1 MSVHKPHVVVITES
15 LPKNCAHPEAYFQQ
29 VEGYTL
35 LVNTNYKRGIFVYVH
50 SLLKYTEVNDL
61 LVLSISE
68 CLVVDVKFPRSTN
81 SIRIVVV
88 YRSPS
93 VNELSPNNNANLLQ
107 YLHNVS
113 TVSSRVLLPTRFRDD
128 SNPSVLDL
136 VITKSPD
143 DVNNIEIL
151 PPLGKSDHTVLKLSL
166 KFSGD
171 DSTPQKQT
179 LKYNYT
185 KGDYD
190 SVRNFIL
197 SLCITEQLRENKY
210 NVNEVFELIHE
221 ALVVGQ
227 NKFIPTIVYSQFYK
241 NRQTLPREIL
251 QAISEKNYRWRQYI
265 KIRSTESWI
274 RYKRARNRATRLLR
288 SNCEALESSIIA
300 SARSSPKRLWKY
312 IRKNKTS
319 QSPSSTSFTDH
330 EIQTNID
337 DDNEKAEHF
346 NKLFLSVFTRPHSET
361 PIDPNFSTNFT
372 IDFDDSDFDDQQ
384 VFEVLKHLDTNKSP
398 DIHEFSNYMI
408 RELAT
413 VLTEPLTYLYTLC
426 LASGTCPMAWK
437 KAIIKPL

>member
-15 LPKNCAHPEAYFQQ
+15 LPKNCAHPDAYFQQ

-50 SLLKYTEVNDL
+50 SLLKYTEVNDPL
-61 LVLSISE
+61 ALSINE
-68 CLVVDVKFPRSTN
+68 CLVVDLKFPRSTN
-81 SIRIVVV
+81 SIKIVAV

-113 TVSSRVLLPTRFRDD
+113 TVSSRVLVVGDFNLPSIDWKNQITSLSNQSFEHHFLQKLQDTYLCQHIQEPTRFRDD

-143 DVNNIEIL
+143 DVRNIEIL

-166 KFSGD
+166 KSSGD
-171 DSTPQKQT
+171 DPTPQKQT

-185 KGDYD
+185 KGDYE
-190 SVRNFIL
+190 SFRNFIL
-197 SLCITEQLRENKY
+197 SLCITEELRENKY

-227 NKFIPTIVYSQFYK
+227 NKFIPTIAYSRLYK

-251 QAISEKNYRWRQYI
+251 QAISEKNYRWCEYI

-274 RYKRARNRATRLLR
+274 RYERARNRATRLLR
-288 SNCEALESSIIA
+288 SNREALESSVIA
-300 SARSSPKRLWKY
+300 SAQSCPKRLWKY
-312 IRKNKTS
+312 LRKNQTS
-319 QSPSSTSFTDH
+319 QSPSSTSFTDP
-330 EIQTNID
+330 ETQTNID
-337 DDNEKAEHF
+337 DDNE
-346 NKLFLSVFTRPHSET
+346 
-361 PIDPNFSTNFT
+361 
-372 IDFDDSDFDDQQ
+372 
-384 VFEVLKHLDTNKSP
+384 
-398 DIHEFSNYMI
+398 
-408 RELAT
+408 
-413 VLTEPLTYLYTLC
+413 
-426 LASGTCPMAWK
+426 
-437 KAIIKPL
+437 